1 MKLSTTYLGFK
12 LRTPLVPSASPLSEK
27 LDNIKR
33 MEDAGAW
40 AVVFHSLFEEQLR
53 PGNYRMRHGS
63 RNGGEF
69 SFDALDDY
77 SEEPDFKV
85 DPEAY
90 VNHIAKAKKAVRI
103 PIIGS
108 LNRPTFGGWQ
118 RYARLIEQAGADALE
133 SNIYNVPTDPSVRLT
148 TLDRVPDHR
157 HVNQRATENPRGG
170 EAQLYFTNLSRF
182 ARRLDEQGADA
193 LVLFNRFYQ
202 PDIELETLEVSP
214 NVLLSTP
221 MAMRLP
227 MRWIALLYG
236 RIGANL
242 AATGGIHHGVD
253 ALKMIM
259 AGADVTMLCSV
270 LLRCGIDHIRV
281 LECRNAGMARGPRIR
296 LDRANQRH
304 RESKK
309 LPGLGGV
316 RARTLHPRPFE
327 LSEESVLD
335 RGVVM
340 RYIAA

>member
-1 MKLSTTYLGFK
+1 MKLTTSYLGFK

-33 MEDAGAW
+33 MEDAGAY
-40 AVVFHSLFEEQLR
+40 AVIFHSLFEEQLC
-53 PGNYRMRHGS
+53 PGNYRMRS
-63 RNGGEF
+63 ASDNGGEF
-69 SFDALDDY
+69 SSDALDDY
-77 SEEPDFKV
+77 PDRPHFNV
-85 DPEAY
+85 HPEAY
-90 VNHIAKAKKAVRI
+90 VSHIARAKEAVRI
-103 PIIGS
+103 PVIAS
-108 LNRPTFGGWQ
+108 LNGSTFGGWQ

-133 SNIYNVPTDPSVRLT
+133 LNIYNVPTDPARTADDIETEYLT
-148 TLDRVPDHR
+148 IVTSIKGLLKIPVAVKLSP
-157 HVNQRATENPRGG
+157 
-170 EAQLYFTNLSRF
+170 YFTNFSRF

-242 AATGGIHHGVD
+242 AATSGIHHGVD

-270 LLRCGIDHIRV
+270 LLRCGIDHIRI
-281 LECRNAGMARGPRIR
+281 LEYEMREWLEEHEYDSIEQIKGIMSQKNCPDPTAFERAQYARALSSYP
-296 LDRANQRH
+296 Q
-304 RESKK
+304 SQ
-309 LPGLGGV
+309 PS
-316 RARTLHPRPFE
+316 TL
-327 LSEESVLD
+327 
-335 RGVVM
+335 
-340 RYIAA
+340 